1 MDPGTKE
8 YLTQRWKENFEK
20 YINKNVEEREYSTTM
35 NPTPSEG
42 LLSAMD
48 KVVEEQIQEV
58 LQQHGNNY

>member
-1 MDPGTKE
+1 
-8 YLTQRWKENFEK
+8 
-20 YINKNVEEREYSTTM
+20 M

-58 LQQHGNNY
+58 LQQHGNNLWTLNVICTSNYMVCRAITD